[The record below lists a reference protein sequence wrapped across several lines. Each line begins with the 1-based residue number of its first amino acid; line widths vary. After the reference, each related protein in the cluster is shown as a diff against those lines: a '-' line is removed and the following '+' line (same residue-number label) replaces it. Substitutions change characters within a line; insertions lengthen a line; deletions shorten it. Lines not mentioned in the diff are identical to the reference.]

1 MDLSIIIVTY
11 NQFDKVRACLASVFS
26 SRLNGISFEV
36 IVVDNSS
43 PDGDIKSLSPEF
55 PSVKFICSPANLGM
69 GAGNNLGA
77 DAASGDYLLILNPD
91 TELHSNAIK
100 VMLDYLK
107 ANPQAGII
115 GPKLI
120 YPDGERQT
128 SCYRFPNLLLPFFRR
143 TFLGRLM
150 PKYLDSYLM
159 ANADFDEVQKVEGW
173 IMGSCLMLPTAL
185 FRKLGGFDERFFM
198 YFEDTDLCQ
207 RISRSGL
214 EVVYQPNATV
224 IHHHG
229 RASAKNHWLWSI
241 LTNRMARVHLASYL
255 KYFLKWGFFS

>member
-11 NQFDKVRACLASVFS
+11 NQFDKVRACLSSVLASH
-26 SRLNGISFEV
+26 LNGITYEI
-36 IVVDNSS
+36 IVVDNAS
-43 PDGDIKSLSPEF
+43 PEGDIKSLSLDF
-55 PSVKFICSPANLGM
+55 PGVKFISSPVNLGM

-77 DAASGDYLLILNPD
+77 RSAAGDFLLILNPD
-91 TELHSNAIK
+91 TELHNNAIK
-100 VMLDYLK
+100 VMLDHLK
-107 ANPQAGII
+107 SDAQSGII

-128 SCYRFPNLLLPFFRR
+128 SCYQFPNLLMPFFRR

-150 PKYLDSYLM
+150 PRYLHSYLM
-159 ANADFDEVQKVEGW
+159 TDSDFDEVQKVEGW
-173 IMGSCLMLPTAL
+173 IMGSCLMLRADL

-198 YFEDTDLCQ
+198 YFEDTDLCK

-214 EVVYQPNATV
+214 DVIYQPNAVV

-241 LTNRMARVHLASYL
+241 LTNRMARIHLASYL
-255 KYFLKWGFFS
+255 NYFFKWGFFS